1 MNKQFSGHVRIP
13 KEFTLKSLRNSIYN
27 LLTEKKIK
35 NE

>member
-13 KEFTLKSLRNSIYN
+13 TEFPLKSLRNSIYN
-27 LLTEKKIK
+27 LLMKKLK